1 MSGEDPRERDPRG
14 QPPPA
19 DEAAATDGIPGE
31 PASVSASAPGEALG
45 ASMAQAA
52 ERAGLGQA
60 ARGETMTAAALLTAM
75 GGVRGVLEAI
85 VPGLL
90 FLVAFTLTRD
100 IVLSVAVPVTVA
112 VVAVVARLV
121 QRSAF
126 APAVGG
132 LVGIVISAVL
142 ALRSGEGRDF
152 YALGLW
158 TNGAYFAV
166 LLVSVVVGWPL
177 VGVAVGFLM
186 GDGTAW
192 RQDRRKARALRLL
205 TLVWVGFFALR
216 LAVQLPLYLADSID
230 ALGVARLVMGTPLY
244 GVLLVLSWLFV
255 RAVYAKE
262 PAAPAAG

>member
-1 MSGEDPRERDPRG
+1 MSGEGPLERDPQR
-14 QPPPA
+14 
-19 DEAAATDGIPGE
+19 
-31 PASVSASAPGEALG
+31 PASGDDASVTDDAPAASASAPGEAIG

-60 ARGETMTAAALLTAM
+60 ARGETMTASALLTAM

-90 FLVAFTLTRD
+90 FLVAFTITRD
-100 IVLSVAVPVTVA
+100 VVLSVAVPVAVA

-121 QRSAF
+121 QRSPV

-132 LVGIVISAVL
+132 LVGIVISAFL

-216 LAVQLPLYLADSID
+216 LAVQLPLYLADAID

-255 RAVYAKE
+255 RAVYAKD
-262 PAAPAAG
+262 PMAPVAG

>member
-1 MSGEDPRERDPRG
+1 MSGEGPLEGDPQR
-14 QPPPA
+14 PA
-19 DEAAATDGIPGE
+19 PGDDASTTDGA
-31 PASVSASAPGEALG
+31 PAGSASPPAPGEAIG

-90 FLVAFTLTRD
+90 FLVAFTITRD
-100 IVLSVAVPVTVA
+100 VVLSVAVPVAVA
-112 VVAVVARLV
+112 VVAVVARLA
-121 QRSAF
+121 QRSAV

-132 LVGIVISAVL
+132 LVGIVISAFL

-216 LAVQLPLYLADSID
+216 LAVQLPLYLADAID

-255 RAVYAKE
+255 RAVYAKD
-262 PAAPAAG
+262 PTAPAAG

>member
-1 MSGEDPRERDPRG
+1 MTAGDEPRRPG
-14 QPPPA
+14 APA
-19 DEAAATDGIPGE
+19 DAGSEQQGPAA
-31 PASVSASAPGEALG
+31 PAAGEALG

-60 ARGETMTAAALLTAM
+60 ARGEPMTPSALIGAM

-100 IVLSVAVPVTVA
+100 IVLSVAVPVGVA
-112 VVAVVARLV
+112 VVAVIARLV
-121 QRSAF
+121 QRSAV

-158 TNGAYFAV
+158 TNGAYFTV

-192 RQDRRKARALRLL
+192 RGDRRKSRALRLL
-205 TLVWVGFFALR
+205 TLVWVAFFGLR
-216 LAVQLPLYLADSID
+216 LAVQLPLYLADAID

-255 RAVYAKE
+255 RAVYAADRSAS
-262 PAAPAAG
+262 PAA

>member
-1 MSGEDPRERDPRG
+1 VTGEGSAGHEPARDRAGEDASPVDADPRT
-14 QPPPA
+14 P
-19 DEAAATDGIPGE
+19 
-31 PASVSASAPGEALG
+31 APGEAIG

-60 ARGETMTAAALLTAM
+60 ARGETMTAAALL
-75 GGVRGVLEAI
+75 GAI

-90 FLVAFTLTRD
+90 FLIAFTFTRD
-100 IVLSVAVPVTVA
+100 IVLSVAVPVAVA
-112 VVAVVARLV
+112 VVAVVARLI
-121 QRSAF
+121 QRSAV

-132 LVGIVISAVL
+132 LVGIVISALL

-205 TLVWVGFFALR
+205 TLVWVGFFGLR

-255 RAVYAKE
+255 RAVYAKD
-262 PAAPAAG
+262 PAAPTAA

>member
-1 MSGEDPRERDPRG
+1 
-14 QPPPA
+14 
-19 DEAAATDGIPGE
+19 
-31 PASVSASAPGEALG
+31 
-45 ASMAQAA
+45 MAQAA

-60 ARGETMTAAALLTAM
+60 ARGEAMTASALLTAM
-75 GGVRGVLEAI
+75 GGARGVLEAI

-90 FLVAFTLTRD
+90 FLVAFTITRD
-100 IVLSVAVPVTVA
+100 IVLSVAVPVAVA

-121 QRSAF
+121 QRSAV

-132 LVGIVISAVL
+132 LVGIVISALL

-166 LLVSVVVGWPL
+166 LLV
-177 VGVAVGFLM
+177 
-186 GDGTAW
+186 
-192 RQDRRKARALRLL
+192 RKARALRLL

-255 RAVYAKE
+255 RAVYAVD
-262 PAAPAAG
+262 PAAPADD

>member
-1 MSGEDPRERDPRG
+1 MSGEGPLERDPRR
-14 QPPPA
+14 PDHA
-19 DEAAATDGIPGE
+19 DGPSE
-31 PASVSASAPGEALG
+31 PDDASRASAPAPGEALR

-52 ERAGLGQA
+52 ERAGLGRA
-60 ARGETMTAAALLTAM
+60 ARGETMTAATLLAAM
-75 GGVRGVLEAI
+75 GGIRGVLEAI

-90 FLVAFTLTRD
+90 FLVAFTITRD
-100 IVLSVAVPVTVA
+100 IVLSVAVPVVVA

-121 QRSAF
+121 QRSAV

-132 LVGIVISAVL
+132 LVGIVISALL

-216 LAVQLPLYLADSID
+216 LAVQLPLYLSDSID

-255 RAVYAKE
+255 RAVYAKD

>member
-1 MSGEDPRERDPRG
+1 MSGEDPLERDPQR
-14 QPPPA
+14 PA
-19 DEAAATDGIPGE
+19 PGDDASATDNDAAGHAS
-31 PASVSASAPGEALG
+31 PAAPGEAIG

-75 GGVRGVLEAI
+75 GGVRGILEAI

-90 FLVAFTLTRD
+90 FLVAFTITRD
-100 IVLSVAVPVTVA
+100 VVLSVAVPVVVA
-112 VVAVVARLV
+112 VVAVVARLA
-121 QRSAF
+121 QRSAV

-132 LVGIVISAVL
+132 LVGIVISAFL

-166 LLVSVVVGWPL
+166 LLLSVVVGWPL

-216 LAVQLPLYLADSID
+216 LAVQLPLYLADAID

-255 RAVYAKE
+255 RAVYAKD
-262 PAAPAAG
+262 PTAPAAG

>member
-1 MSGEDPRERDPRG
+1 MTAGAEPRDPREPG
-14 QPPPA
+14 PA
-19 DEAAATDGIPGE
+19 SEDAAGTEPAAAAAPSPGD
-31 PASVSASAPGEALG
+31 AIG

-60 ARGETMTAAALLTAM
+60 ARGEPMTAAALIGAM

-100 IVLSVAVPVTVA
+100 IVLSVAVPVGVA
-112 VVAVVARLV
+112 VLAVVARLV
-121 QRSAF
+121 QRSAV

-132 LVGIVISAVL
+132 LVGILISAVL

-158 TNGAYFAV
+158 TNGAYFTA
-166 LLVSVVVGWPL
+166 LLVSVLVGWPL

-192 RQDRRKARALRLL
+192 RRDRRKARALRLL
-205 TLVWVGFFALR
+205 TLVWVGFFGLR

-255 RAVYAKE
+255 RAVYAGE
-262 PAAPAAG
+262 RRPDRAA